1 MKTLEIRTII
11 SPINEHDPK
20 AMRVVYPDGKV
31 DFNDFQEN
39 LKKQINAQ
47 QTSIQGKK

>member
-1 MKTLEIRTII
+1 MKILEIRAII
-11 SPINEHDPK
+11 SPINEHDPR

-39 LKKQINAQ
+39 LKKQIDARK
-47 QTSIQGKK
+47 TSIQRKK

>member
-1 MKTLEIRTII
+1 MKTLEIRAII
-11 SPINEHDPK
+11 SPINEHNPR

-39 LKKQINAQ
+39 LKKQLNARK
-47 QTSIQGKK
+47 TDIQGKK